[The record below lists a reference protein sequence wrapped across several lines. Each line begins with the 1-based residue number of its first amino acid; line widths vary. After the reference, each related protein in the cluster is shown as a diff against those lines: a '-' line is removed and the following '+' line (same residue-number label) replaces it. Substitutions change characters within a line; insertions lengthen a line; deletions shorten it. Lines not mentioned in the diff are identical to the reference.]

1 MEPGRGASP
10 IARERAVTQVE
21 IETPTA
27 EDEPDLLDALPP
39 ASLRLA
45 MTAVEPSG
53 RAVPGERE
61 LAAEV
66 PVSISYN
73 GLAHAVMMASPL
85 DLEDFVTGFSLTE
98 EIVPDASE
106 VEAIDIRPLTVG
118 VLAQARIPEGRAKR
132 LTEQRRNLVGQTG
145 CGLCGLVELEAAIRR
160 YPAIATRP
168 RVDAGAI
175 FTALAGLSA
184 RQPLNRATGAVH
196 AAAFCDGAGAIEAV
210 REDVGRHNALDKLI
224 GHLARSGTDP
234 RDGFVLMTSRLSFE
248 LVQKCLAMGIP
259 ALVGIS
265 APSALAVT
273 LAQDHGLT
281 LVGLARPD
289 RVQAF
294 SDPHRLFPASAPA
307 GPAERG

>member
-1 MEPGRGASP
+1 
-10 IARERAVTQVE
+10 VTQVE

-27 EDEPDLLDALPP
+27 EDEPELLESLPAASARVGMVAL
-39 ASLRLA
+39 A
-45 MTAVEPSG
+45 PSG
-53 RAVPGERE
+53 AAVPGDRE
-61 LAAEV
+61 LAAEI

-85 DLEDFVTGFSLTE
+85 DLEDFVTGFSLSE
-98 EIVPDASE
+98 EIVPDAGEIESIE
-106 VEAIDIRPLTVG
+106 LRPLTVG
-118 VLAQARIPEGRAKR
+118 VLAQARIPAGRARK

-160 YPAIATRP
+160 YRAIAVRP
-168 RVDAGAI
+168 VLDATAV
-175 FTALAGLSA
+175 FAALAGLPA
-184 RQPLNRATGAVH
+184 VQPLNRATGAVH
-196 AAAFCDGAGAIEAV
+196 AAAFCDGAGAILAA

-234 RDGFVLMTSRLSFE
+234 RGGFVLMTSRLSFE

-265 APSALAVT
+265 APTALAVT

-289 RVQAF
+289 RIQAF
-294 SDPHRLFPASAPA
+294 SDPYRLFAASAPPEPSA
-307 GPAERG
+307 RG

>member
-1 MEPGRGASP
+1 M
-10 IARERAVTQVE
+10 TQVE
-21 IETPTA
+21 IETPTS
-27 EDEPDLLDALPP
+27 EDEPELLETLPA
-39 ASLRLA
+39 ASARVG
-45 MTAVEPSG
+45 MVSVEPSG
-53 RAVPGERE
+53 AALPGERE
-61 LAAEV
+61 LAAEI

-106 VEAIDIRPLTVG
+106 IEAIDLRPLTVG
-118 VLAQARIPEGRAKR
+118 VLAQARIPAGRAKR

-160 YPAIATRP
+160 YAAVTTRPAIDGKA
-168 RVDAGAI
+168 VFA
-175 FTALAGLSA
+175 ALAGLSA
-184 RQPLNRATGAVH
+184 LQPLNRATGAVH
-196 AAAFCDGAGAIEAV
+196 AAAFCDGAGTILAA

-224 GHLARSGTDP
+224 GHLARSRTDP
-234 RDGFVLMTSRLSFE
+234 RSGFVLMTSRLSFE

-265 APSALAVT
+265 APTALAVT

-289 RVQAF
+289 RIQAF
-294 SDPHRLFPASAPA
+294 SDPHRLFATSAPA
-307 GPAERG
+307 AASARG